1 MEVIL
6 HGLEVSTI
14 LLVNVLLSEEI
25 DVWKIANPKHGFQH
39 GPH

>member
-1 MEVIL
+1 MEIIL
-6 HGLEVSTI
+6 HGLEVSTT

-25 DVWKIANPKHGFQH
+25 DVGKIANPKRFQH